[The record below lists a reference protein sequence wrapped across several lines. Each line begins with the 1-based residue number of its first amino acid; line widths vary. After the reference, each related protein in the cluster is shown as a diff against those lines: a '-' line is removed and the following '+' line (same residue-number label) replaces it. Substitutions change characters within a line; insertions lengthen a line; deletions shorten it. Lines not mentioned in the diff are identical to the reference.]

1 MEDSNTV
8 LNGCKMIILHTVNL
22 QNQNKMQ
29 AGFKD
34 TPNIAEKMSKK

>member
-1 MEDSNTV
+1 
-8 LNGCKMIILHTVNL
+8 MIILHTVNL

-34 TPNIAEKMSKK
+34 TPNIAEKMSKKWKILFELLI